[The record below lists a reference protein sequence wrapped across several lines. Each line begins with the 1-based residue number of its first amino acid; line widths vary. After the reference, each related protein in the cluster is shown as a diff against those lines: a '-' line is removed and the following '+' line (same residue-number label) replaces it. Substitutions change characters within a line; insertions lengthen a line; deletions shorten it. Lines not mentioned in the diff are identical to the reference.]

1 MVSLFPCDIC
11 SICAHP
17 SLSTG
22 RIYCVNIFQDFVM
35 RIPTINALIG
45 GFEDDPA
52 KLEDFIDAV
61 SGYMRL
67 FFAVS

>member
-1 MVSLFPCDIC
+1 M
-11 SICAHP
+11 CAHP

-22 RIYCVNIFQDFVM
+22 CIYCVNIFRDSVK
-35 RIPTINALIG
+35 RIPTISTMIS
-45 GFEDDPA
+45 GFEDEPA

-67 FFAVS
+67 YIRKT